1 MSDVNHHYTKT
12 LYRHGAAAARRAHN
26 PEDTRSKR
34 VAGIIHH
41 LHRCIKALAQPSN
54 NPKDKQSGS
63 ETNKQSGDGL
73 IVNMGRILC

>member
-12 LYRHGAAAARRAHN
+12 LYRHGAAAARGAHN

-41 LHRCIKALAQPSN
+41 LLPVFQDTKHNHQTILKTNSQAQR
-54 NPKDKQSGS
+54 
-63 ETNKQSGDGL
+63 L
-73 IVNMGRILC
+73 INRVGMDSL